1 MMQNDADS
9 LNPLVEGSIPS
20 RPTSFMR
27 LPAIAIT
34 NSHVPVLLMLYNL
47 ARVRLTTTSG
57 KVASLSD
64 ARLASATKEIN
75 QISADI
81 VDANSSDP
89 MGAARSRLRLH
100 PSTALRQEARPRG
113 FSWLRRS
120 PASIGAA
127 SSMYSQEVRKNPRS
141 QRNCSRLD
149 IAHQIFAYSPAASH
163 HRCRVTRD

>member
-1 MMQNDADS
+1 
-9 LNPLVEGSIPS
+9 
-20 RPTSFMR
+20 MR

-34 NSHVPVLLMLYNL
+34 NSHVPVLLMLYNS